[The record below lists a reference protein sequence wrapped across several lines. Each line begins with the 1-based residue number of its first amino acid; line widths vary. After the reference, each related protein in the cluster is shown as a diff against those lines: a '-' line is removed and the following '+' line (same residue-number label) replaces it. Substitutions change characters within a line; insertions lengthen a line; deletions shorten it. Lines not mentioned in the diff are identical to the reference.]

1 MNNFQR
7 FLSEYQQAFSLTL
20 ILYGINVC
28 YYFYIL
34 WSHFS
39 KVILTTEEVITAT
52 TKVILATEEVI
63 ITNLNVIS
71 ATTNVI
77 LASEE
82 VITATLKVIS
92 VTTKVILATEEV
104 ITTRQTDRQTDI
116 LLTEKK
122 SHYRLICHR
131 NERDICT
138 CIYKIVSLL
147 KSYDNIHGMTYTAKI
162 MLSGIAKIKT
172 GYFDNINDYY

>member
-1 MNNFQR
+1 MFGVK
-7 FLSEYQQAFSLTL
+7 QQ
-20 ILYGINVC
+20 
-28 YYFYIL
+28 
-34 WSHFS
+34 
-39 KVILTTEEVITAT
+39 TT
-52 TKVILATEEVI
+52 
-63 ITNLNVIS
+63 
-71 ATTNVI
+71 
-77 LASEE
+77 
-82 VITATLKVIS
+82 S
-92 VTTKVILATEEV
+92 VTIYGDTGRYPFFLKQ
-104 ITTRQTDRQTDI
+104 QTDRQTDI

-147 KSYDNIHGMTYTAKI
+147 KSYDNIHGMTYTHKI

>member
-1 MNNFQR
+1 MLKLAVDASFVIYIYNRCTSVHFPL
-7 FLSEYQQAFSLTL
+7 FLFTD
-20 ILYGINVC
+20 
-28 YYFYIL
+28 
-34 WSHFS
+34 
-39 KVILTTEEVITAT
+39 
-52 TKVILATEEVI
+52 
-63 ITNLNVIS
+63 
-71 ATTNVI
+71 
-77 LASEE
+77 
-82 VITATLKVIS
+82 
-92 VTTKVILATEEV
+92 
-104 ITTRQTDRQTDI
+104 RQTDRQTDI

>member
-1 MNNFQR
+1 MTLKLVPQTTLVNNR
-7 FLSEYQQAFSLTL
+7 Y
-20 ILYGINVC
+20 
-28 YYFYIL
+28 
-34 WSHFS
+34 H
-39 KVILTTEEVITAT
+39 
-52 TKVILATEEVI
+52 
-63 ITNLNVIS
+63 NVIP
-71 ATTNVI
+71 
-77 LASEE
+77 
-82 VITATLKVIS
+82 
-92 VTTKVILATEEV
+92 
-104 ITTRQTDRQTDI
+104 DRQTDI

-147 KSYDNIHGMTYTAKI
+147 KSYDNIHGMTYTTKI

>member
-1 MNNFQR
+1 MAQCFNTAFTKGELSTSQR
-7 FLSEYQQAFSLTL
+7 QADKDKDKGEDRSLIENWRPISL
-20 ILYGINVC
+20 
-28 YYFYIL
+28 
-34 WSHFS
+34 
-39 KVILTTEEVITAT
+39 
-52 TKVILATEEVI
+52 
-63 ITNLNVIS
+63 LNVDYKIIS
-71 ATTNVI
+71 KTIANR
-77 LASEE
+77 
-82 VITATLKVIS
+82 LKVVLPKLMHHNQVGFI
-92 VTTKVILATEEV
+92 
-104 ITTRQTDRQTDI
+104 TDRQTDI

-138 CIYKIVSLL
+138 CIYKIVSLV

>member
-1 MNNFQR
+1 MLIFILLLYLHRSWDIPVRLKNIYAMF
-7 FLSEYQQAFSLTL
+7 FIYFEY
-20 ILYGINVC
+20 
-28 YYFYIL
+28 
-34 WSHFS
+34 
-39 KVILTTEEVITAT
+39 K
-52 TKVILATEEVI
+52 
-63 ITNLNVIS
+63 
-71 ATTNVI
+71 
-77 LASEE
+77 
-82 VITATLKVIS
+82 
-92 VTTKVILATEEV
+92 
-104 ITTRQTDRQTDI
+104 QTDRQTDI

>member
-1 MNNFQR
+1 MPFQC
-7 FLSEYQQAFSLTL
+7 
-20 ILYGINVC
+20 YGV
-28 YYFYIL
+28 
-34 WSHFS
+34 SDM
-39 KVILTTEEVITAT
+39 
-52 TKVILATEEVI
+52 LAGVVKDDHVVV
-63 ITNLNVIS
+63 L
-71 ATTNVI
+71 
-77 LASEE
+77 LP
-82 VITATLKVIS
+82 
-92 VTTKVILATEEV
+92 
-104 ITTRQTDRQTDI
+104 DRQTDI

>member
-1 MNNFQR
+1 MYTR
-7 FLSEYQQAFSLTL
+7 
-20 ILYGINVC
+20 
-28 YYFYIL
+28 
-34 WSHFS
+34 
-39 KVILTTEEVITAT
+39 
-52 TKVILATEEVI
+52 
-63 ITNLNVIS
+63 
-71 ATTNVI
+71 TTNRCQLVPQVM
-77 LASEE
+77 S
-82 VITATLKVIS
+82 TR
-92 VTTKVILATEEV
+92 TTSDVNSYP
-104 ITTRQTDRQTDI
+104 TRQVSDRQTDI

-172 GYFDNINDYY
+172 GYFDNINVYY

>member
-1 MNNFQR
+1 MTGQEPDVTICSSSLSYCSYIRR
-7 FLSEYQQAFSLTL
+7 FHSPKLQLPSIIHTYSFTL
-20 ILYGINVC
+20 
-28 YYFYIL
+28 FAL
-34 WSHFS
+34 WRHKHRDFP
-39 KVILTTEEVITAT
+39 VN
-52 TKVILATEEVI
+52 TKHLHNIC
-63 ITNLNVIS
+63 
-71 ATTNVI
+71 
-77 LASEE
+77 
-82 VITATLKVIS
+82 
-92 VTTKVILATEEV
+92 
-104 ITTRQTDRQTDI
+104 TDRQTDI

>member
-1 MNNFQR
+1 MNCESN
-7 FLSEYQQAFSLTL
+7 EYR
-20 ILYGINVC
+20 
-28 YYFYIL
+28 
-34 WSHFS
+34 
-39 KVILTTEEVITAT
+39 TEHVP
-52 TKVILATEEVI
+52 
-63 ITNLNVIS
+63 
-71 ATTNVI
+71 
-77 LASEE
+77 
-82 VITATLKVIS
+82 
-92 VTTKVILATEEV
+92 
-104 ITTRQTDRQTDI
+104 DRQTDI

-147 KSYDNIHGMTYTAKI
+147 KSYDNIHGMTYTTKI

>member
-1 MNNFQR
+1 MYIVCAR
-7 FLSEYQQAFSLTL
+7 MCLCSGQALPPP
-20 ILYGINVC
+20 
-28 YYFYIL
+28 
-34 WSHFS
+34 S
-39 KVILTTEEVITAT
+39 K
-52 TKVILATEEVI
+52 
-63 ITNLNVIS
+63 
-71 ATTNVI
+71 
-77 LASEE
+77 
-82 VITATLKVIS
+82 
-92 VTTKVILATEEV
+92 
-104 ITTRQTDRQTDI
+104 QTDRQKYI

-147 KSYDNIHGMTYTAKI
+147 KSNDNIHGMAYITKI

>member
-1 MNNFQR
+1 MKKYTHHY
-7 FLSEYQQAFSLTL
+7 LS
-20 ILYGINVC
+20 
-28 YYFYIL
+28 YIHMVL
-34 WSHFS
+34 WS
-39 KVILTTEEVITAT
+39 I
-52 TKVILATEEVI
+52 
-63 ITNLNVIS
+63 
-71 ATTNVI
+71 
-77 LASEE
+77 
-82 VITATLKVIS
+82 
-92 VTTKVILATEEV
+92 
-104 ITTRQTDRQTDI
+104 QTDI

-122 SHYRLICHR
+122 NHYRLICHR

>member
-1 MNNFQR
+1 MVNLTIYLAATYNF
-7 FLSEYQQAFSLTL
+7 
-20 ILYGINVC
+20 
-28 YYFYIL
+28 
-34 WSHFS
+34 
-39 KVILTTEEVITAT
+39 
-52 TKVILATEEVI
+52 
-63 ITNLNVIS
+63 TNIY
-71 ATTNVI
+71 
-77 LASEE
+77 
-82 VITATLKVIS
+82 
-92 VTTKVILATEEV
+92 
-104 ITTRQTDRQTDI
+104 RQTDI

-147 KSYDNIHGMTYTAKI
+147 KSYDNIQGMTYTTKI